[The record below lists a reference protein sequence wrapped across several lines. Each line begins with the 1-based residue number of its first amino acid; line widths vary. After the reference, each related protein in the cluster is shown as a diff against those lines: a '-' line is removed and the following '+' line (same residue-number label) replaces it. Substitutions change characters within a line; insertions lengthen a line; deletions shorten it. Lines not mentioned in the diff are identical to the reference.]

1 MQQYLKLNQENLSR
15 LPEEIRTPGYN
26 RRQVKAGIIHIGVGA
41 FHRSHQA
48 FFTDQILHNSE
59 NSNWGICG
67 IALLE
72 SDRSNYNALKAQD
85 GLYTLTVANPDGS
98 SETMVPGSLIEFMF
112 APENPN
118 AVIEKIAHQDIK
130 IITLTITEGGYN
142 FNSEGE
148 FLMNQ
153 PLVQWD
159 LNHPGQP
166 KTVFGYLTMGLKRR
180 MERSLKGLTIQSCD
194 NIQKNGDLLKRM
206 LLTFIKV
213 SEPDLAAW
221 VEREVTFPNSMV
233 DRITPAATESD
244 SEYIRKA
251 FGIEDRCPVVCEPFV
266 QWVIEDNY
274 SQGRPRWESAGV
286 QFAGDVA
293 PFEKMKIRLLNAG
306 HSLLGFLG
314 ALHGY
319 TYIHEVVN
327 DPVFA
332 RLLRDFM
339 DKEVIPVL
347 DEVPGINM
355 KEYKDMLFYRFGNP
369 RIRDRVARICQ
380 QSSAKIPKFLLPT
393 VHDQLLRGGPV
404 ERSALVIAAWCR
416 YSEGIDEKGKKY
428 QIDDEISNILQAKAI
443 SSHKDPLAFLEI
455 EKVFGDLI
463 KSERF
468 IKAYVRSLECLYH
481 KGASACAVEIS
492 GTSF

>member
-1 MQQYLKLNQENLSR
+1 MQQYLRLNQENLSR
-15 LPEEIRTPGYN
+15 LPSGIRVPEYD

-48 FFTDQILHNSE
+48 YYTDLILRDNK

-72 SDRSNYNALKAQD
+72 SDRPNYTALTAQD

-98 SETMVPGSLIEFMF
+98 SDTMVPGSLIEYLF
-112 APENPN
+112 APDNPG
-118 AVIEKIAHQDIK
+118 AVFEKIAHPDIK

-142 FNSEGE
+142 FNSSGE
-148 FLMNQ
+148 FLINE

-159 LNHPGQP
+159 LKHPGQP
-166 KTVFGYLTMGLKRR
+166 KTVFGYLAIGLKRR
-180 MERSLKGLTIQSCD
+180 KERSQNGLTIQSCD
-194 NIQKNGDLLKRM
+194 NIQKNGDLLKKM

-213 SEPDLAAW
+213 SEPDLADW

-244 SEYIRKA
+244 TEYIRNA

-274 SQGRPRWESAGV
+274 AHGRPDWESAGV
-286 QFAGDVA
+286 RFTDDVA

-306 HSLLGFLG
+306 HSLLGFTG

-332 RLLRDFM
+332 RFLRDFL
-339 DKEVIPVL
+339 DKEVTPVL
-347 DEVPGINM
+347 DEVPGTDLSR
-355 KEYKDMLFYRFGNP
+355 YKDNLFERFGNP
-369 RIRDRVARICQ
+369 RIRDKVARICQ

-393 VHDQLLRGGPV
+393 VHDQLQREGPV

-416 YSEGIDEKGKKY
+416 YAEGYDEKGSKY
-428 QIDDEISNILQAKAI
+428 KIGDEMGDILLEKAVA
-443 SSHKDPLAFLEI
+443 SHNDPLAFLQI
-455 EKVFGDLI
+455 EKVFGDI
-463 KSERF
+463 IRYERF
-468 IKAYVRSLECLYH
+468 TKAFTRSLDGIYH
-481 KGASACAVEIS
+481 KGAAGCVAELNDN
-492 GTSF
+492 SF

>member
-1 MQQYLKLNQENLSR
+1 MQQYLKLNQENLFR
-15 LPEEIRTPGYN
+15 LPAGIMTPGYD

-48 FFTDQILHNSE
+48 YYTDLILRDKK

-72 SDRSNYNALKAQD
+72 SDMRNYTALAAQD
-85 GLYTLTVANPDGS
+85 GLYTLTVAKPDGS
-98 SETMVPGSLIEFMF
+98 SETIVPGSLIEYMF
-112 APENPN
+112 APENPD
-118 AVIEKIAHQDIK
+118 AVIEKIANPDIK

-142 FNSEGE
+142 FNTAGE
-148 FLMNQ
+148 FLLNETS
-153 PLVQWD
+153 VQWD
-159 LNHPGQP
+159 ISHPAQP
-166 KTVFGYLTMGLKRR
+166 KTVFGYLAMGLKRR

-206 LLTFIKV
+206 LLSFIKV
-213 SEPDLAAW
+213 SDPGLVAW
-221 VEREVTFPNSMV
+221 VEKEVTFPNSMV
-233 DRITPAATESD
+233 DRITPAATETD
-244 SEYIRKA
+244 TEYIRNA

-274 SQGRPRWESAGV
+274 AQGRPDWESAGV
-286 QFAGDVA
+286 QFADDVA

-314 ALHGY
+314 VLHGY

-339 DKEVIPVL
+339 DNEVTPVL
-347 DEVPGINM
+347 DEVPGTDLSR
-355 KEYKDMLFYRFGNP
+355 YKDSLLERFGNP
-369 RIRDRVARICQ
+369 RIRDKVARICQ

-393 VHDQLLRGGPV
+393 IHDQLRRGAPV

-416 YSEGIDEKGKKY
+416 YAEGFDENGSKY
-428 QIDDEISNILQAKAI
+428 QIEDEMSDILQEKAI
-443 SSHKDPLAFLEI
+443 ASHLNPLAFLEI
-455 EKVFGDLI
+455 EKVFGDI
-463 KSERF
+463 IRSERF
-468 IKAYVRSLECLYH
+468 TKAYLRSLNCLYH
-481 KGASACAVEIS
+481 KGAAACAGESVDIS
-492 GTSF
+492 F